1 MLTIVDNL
9 SMNNIIGERIKS
21 QREKLGL
28 IQADLAEKANVS
40 RASVV
45 NWETGKRI
53 PSIEDVKSLARVLD
67 TSLMY
72 IMGETND
79 PQRYPGTLLGGNESG
94 NPPFPLYLRRKN
106 IDTST
111 QNTNSTP
118 AFSNAKEMHSVV
130 WIPVVSDKISICAG
144 NGNSYPDIE
153 WETVDYFPFSEQDI
167 LGYGWQGA
175 SFRVIS
181 VEGNSMEPIILD
193 GDKVLF
199 ASDVEIETGDI
210 AVVSWAGRL
219 LIRGVI
225 LNRDKTITL
234 HPANSEYSDIHIDP
248 QEQDLYVIG
257 KVLKAV
263 NARKIGKMW

>member
-1 MLTIVDNL
+1 MDISKL
-9 SMNNIIGERIKS
+9 IGERIKS
-21 QREKLGL
+21 ARKRAGLTQQELADL
-28 IQADLAEKANVS
+28 IQVSNITVS
-40 RASVV
+40 R
-45 NWETGKRI
+45 WESGTQTADDENKRN
-53 PSIEDVKSLARVLD
+53 LARVLD

-79 PQRYPGTLLGGNESG
+79 PQRYPGTLLGGEGSG
-94 NPPFPLYLRRKN
+94 NPPFPLCLRRKN

-111 QNTNSTP
+111 QNTTSTP
-118 AFSNAKEMHSVV
+118 TFSNAKEMHSVV

-234 HPANSEYSDIHIDP
+234 HPANSDYSDIHVDP